1 MFWNAQK
8 RGKDVEAHL
17 DQCNVPTEK
26 ETEMF
31 CDFVET
37 YKYQGKA
44 RAVHSISLSCHP
56 IEYQKKI
63 AKQLKKLDVGV
74 IVCPSAALSM
84 TQQSTYMTPIH
95 NSIAPVSLLVSEG
108 VKVGLGVDNVEDIFM
123 PFSDGNL
130 MIEMR
135 MLSES
140 VRMYDEID
148 LLKIAENRM
157 GFD

>member
-37 YKYQGKA
+37 YEYQGKA